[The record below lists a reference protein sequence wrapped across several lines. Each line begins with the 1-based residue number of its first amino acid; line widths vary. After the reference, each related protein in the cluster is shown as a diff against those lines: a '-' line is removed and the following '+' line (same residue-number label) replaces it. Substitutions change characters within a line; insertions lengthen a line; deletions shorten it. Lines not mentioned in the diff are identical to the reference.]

1 MEQTIQSVRETTVR
15 RFTKFDT
22 GELGWRSYRITWGDR
37 GPEPSDDLRELKAY
51 LEEYEFDLGCGDDEC
66 CAIHT
71 WQDLEKLRG
80 ACRQCGS
87 REFVVADIAS
97 GLQRLREV
105 VDEWKRRNS
114 GSSNDAE
121 E

>member
-1 MEQTIQSVRETTVR
+1 MQQTTVR

-22 GELGWRSYRITWGDR
+22 GELGWRSYQIDWGAS
-37 GPEPSDDLRELKAY
+37 GPEESDDLKELKAY

-80 ACRQCGS
+80 VCRQCGS

>member
-1 MEQTIQSVRETTVR
+1 MQQTTVR
-15 RFTKFDT
+15 RFTKFDS

-80 ACRQCGS
+80 VCRQCGS